1 MYNIFYSQTN
11 NFSRKLEIYLS
22 CRICHKLTIFIKTL
36 HSINFKKYIL
46 VADIRKLRYYIK
58 IDIYIYL

>member
-1 MYNIFYSQTN
+1 MLYIFYSQTN

-36 HSINFKKYIL
+36 RSISVFEKNNNKMLVHYNKKINS
-46 VADIRKLRYYIK
+46 
-58 IDIYIYL
+58 